1 MAFRRHKQPV
11 YDDFSY
17 SDPCCDSSYT
27 MTTSGTDTLNM
38 PVLLSSIAVGAVL
51 WVVCYLLYKG
61 FLDHM
66 ARVLLI
72 GILFALLC
80 IGVCLTVF
88 VVSNMGGDFKGDVMG
103 NEKATIL
110 MLAGGTFLIFGL
122 GVLFQWIYG
131 MNFSNEVNTPTSY
144 IFVIDDSGS
153 MEGNDPENLRFG
165 SILTMM
171 EKMPEDFPY
180 MVYSFTSNAY
190 ILRDMSPLRTG
201 DSFTGESDGGTD
213 IKAALER
220 VLQDYENGVWDGGGN
235 PKVLLLSDGE
245 SFGFIRSL
253 LNDYAR
259 EGISVSTVGF
269 GSVNDR
275 LMQRIANRTGGVYIY
290 VDEISSLS
298 EAIETAS
305 ASYAK
310 RDLLSSRTDRNLG
323 FVYGL
328 LRVVFLTI
336 LGLGIGFLGMVA
348 YGRSDSMGITFVS
361 SGITSFLGSLIMEVG
376 TSIGGSEIIMW
387 MMLWILISSCVG
399 TFKKMYSFDNSFS
412 RDI

>member
-1 MAFRRHKQPV
+1 MAFRRHKQPI
-11 YDDFSY
+11 YDDFGY
-17 SDPCCDSSYT
+17 SDPFCDSSYM
-27 MTTSGTDTLNM
+27 MTASGTDTLNI
-38 PVLLSSIAVGAVL
+38 PVILGSVVAGAVL
-51 WVVCYLLYKG
+51 WFICYLLYKG
-61 FLDHM
+61 LLNHM
-66 ARVLLI
+66 PRALLI
-72 GILFALLC
+72 GTLFAILSVG
-80 IGVCLTVF
+80 ICLTVF
-88 VVSNMGGDFKGDVMG
+88 VISNMGGDFKGDILG

-153 MEGNDPENLRFG
+153 MEGNDPENSRFG
-165 SILTMM
+165 SILTVM

-180 MVYSFTSNAY
+180 MVYSFTSDAY
-190 ILRDMSPLRTG
+190 ILRDMSPLRVG
-201 DSFTGESDGGTD
+201 ESFAGESDGGTD
-213 IKAALER
+213 ITAALER
-220 VLQDYENGVWDGGGN
+220 ILRDYENRVWDGGRN

-245 SFGFIRSL
+245 SFGFIRLL

-290 VDEISSLS
+290 VDEISALS
-298 EAIETAS
+298 EAIEIAS

-310 RDLLSSRTDRNLG
+310 RDLLSSRSDRNLG

-336 LGLGIGFLGMVA
+336 LGLGIGFLGMVS

-361 SGITSFLGSLIMEVG
+361 AGITSFLGSLIMEVG
-376 TSIGGSEIIMW
+376 TSIGGPEIIMW

-399 TFKKMYSFDNSFS
+399 TVKKMYSFDNSFS